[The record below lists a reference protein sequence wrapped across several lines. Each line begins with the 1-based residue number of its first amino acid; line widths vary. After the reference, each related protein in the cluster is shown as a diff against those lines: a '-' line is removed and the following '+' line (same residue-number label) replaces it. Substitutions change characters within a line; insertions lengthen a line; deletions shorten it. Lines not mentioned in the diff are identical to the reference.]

1 MNIYLHTLE
10 FRMKVSTRLFIL
22 TLFFHPT
29 LSFDTKKKQSV
40 SVGIWARNS
49 PSLRTFP
56 SPSPTSR
63 CFTFRRLRLTPT
75 RLFPQSMSHC
85 FSARVIPR
93 PLPPPLPYTNVTVLH
108 FPPPPS
114 HPHPPLPSICVTL
127 FPILTYPR
135 KSSLIPYPTS
145 PHDWV
150 HQHDGLHCF
159 MWTVLLPGFK

>member
-1 MNIYLHTLE
+1 
-10 FRMKVSTRLFIL
+10 MKVSTRLFIL

-29 LSFDTKKKQSV
+29 LSFDTKKNKACRLEFEQETHQV
-40 SVGIWARNS
+40 WGRS
-49 PSLRTFP
+49 PPP
-56 SPSPTSR
+56 SH
-63 CFTFRRLRLTPT
+63 PT

-114 HPHPPLPSICVTL
+114 HPHPPLPSIYVTL

-135 KSSLIPYPTS
+135 KPSLIPYPTS

>member
-1 MNIYLHTLE
+1 
-10 FRMKVSTRLFIL
+10 MKMHSLTATYTRSW
-22 TLFFHPT
+22 HMPHRA
-29 LSFDTKKKQSV
+29 K
-40 SVGIWARNS
+40 
-49 PSLRTFP
+49 
-56 SPSPTSR
+56 
-63 CFTFRRLRLTPT
+63 LRLQN
-75 RLFPQSMSHC
+75 RACVSMSAPLIYIQSFLPPLSHIDDVC
-85 FSARVIPR
+85 HHLDRESESANGSLSCRFSARVIPR

-114 HPHPPLPSICVTL
+114 HPHPPLPSIYVTL

-135 KSSLIPYPTS
+135 KPSLIPYPTS